1 MQLIVLQPAS
11 WVSAAI
17 LLEIPRER
25 KKEMG
30 RNSLNL
36 PASCFMRLGE
46 QQGRIAMGISEQ
58 AGSAALHLRLAA
70 LGSFVGVLCTYGAA
84 PVLAVG
90 LGLIAAFVL
99 TRM

>member
-1 MQLIVLQPAS
+1 
-11 WVSAAI
+11 
-17 LLEIPRER
+17 
-25 KKEMG
+25 
-30 RNSLNL
+30 
-36 PASCFMRLGE
+36 MR
-46 QQGRIAMGISEQ
+46 ISDQ

-84 PVLAVG
+84 PVLAVA